1 VSGGDPL
8 LSVRDL
14 KKHYPVKRGFL
25 RRTVGHVKAVDG
37 IDLELRRGETL
48 ALVGESG
55 CGKSTAARSL
65 LHLDSPTGGEVR
77 FDGESVGSFD
87 DAELNRFRRR
97 AQLLLQNPDEAFNP
111 RIPVG
116 ESVAE
121 PMDIHGVSDAE
132 RREELV
138 ADRLER
144 VGIDPETADRYPH
157 EFSGGQKQRLALA
170 RALVFDPDL
179 LVADEPTS
187 ALDERVQTRILSLL
201 ETLQARHDLA
211 ILFISHD
218 IRTVRRFC
226 DRVAVMYLG
235 EIVERGPVDAVFEDP
250 QHPYTQAL
258 VDAVPTLDPDERGGT
273 KPLGGDVPDPA
284 DPPSGCQ
291 FHTRCPVVIPPEE
304 YDIDAETFRAV
315 LDLRLAVTADDVDI
329 QRLRNRLDDGDDER
343 LRAVLRERYGVPVS
357 LPDDDAEGALS
368 AALDALLA
376 GDEEAA
382 LEQLET
388 SFTTVCE
395 RREPETH
402 ETAAGSA
409 ACHRRDESSP
419 F

>member
-1 VSGGDPL
+1 MSDDDPL

-25 RRTVGHVKAVDG
+25 RRTVGHVRAVDG

-65 LHLDSPTGGEVR
+65 LHLESPTGGEVR
-77 FDGESVGSFD
+77 FDGASVGSFD
-87 DAELNRFRRR
+87 DGELNQFRRR

-121 PMDIHGVSDAE
+121 PMDIHGVSDPE

-201 ETLQARHDLA
+201 ETLQDRHDLA

-235 EIVERGPVDAVFEDP
+235 EIVERGPVEAVFEDP

-258 VDAVPTLDPDERGGT
+258 VDAVPTLDPGERGEA

-284 DPPSGCQ
+284 DPPSGCR
-291 FHTRCPVVIPPEE
+291 FHTRCPVVIPPEAF
-304 YDIDAETFRAV
+304 DIDAETFRTV
-315 LDLRLAVTADDVDI
+315 LNLRLAVAADDIDVE
-329 QRLRNRLDDGDDER
+329 RLRGRLNDASDER
-343 LRAVLRERYGVPVS
+343 LRTALRERYGVPDS
-357 LPDDDAEGALS
+357 LSDGDAERALS
-368 AALDALLA
+368 AALDSLLA

-402 ETAAGSA
+402 DTPVGSA
-409 ACHRRDESSP
+409 ACHRRDESPP

>member
-1 VSGGDPL
+1 MSDTDPL
-8 LSVRDL
+8 LSVRGL
-14 KKHYPVKRGFL
+14 EKHYPVKRGLL

-37 IDLELRRGETL
+37 VDFDLHRGETL

-65 LHLDSPTGGEVR
+65 LHLESPTGGTVR
-77 FDGESVGSFD
+77 FDGEPIGAFD

-121 PMDIHGVSDAE
+121 PMDIHADDRRSDI
-132 RREELV
+132 V

-201 ETLQARHDLA
+201 EGLQARHDLA

-235 EIVERGPVDAVFEDP
+235 EIVERGPAEAVFDDP
-250 QHPYTQAL
+250 HHPYTQAL
-258 VDAVPTLDPDERGGT
+258 VDAVPTLDPDERGGAE
-273 KPLGGDVPDPA
+273 PLGGDVPDPA
-284 DPPSGCQ
+284 DPPSGCR

-315 LDLRLAVTADDVDI
+315 LDVRLAVADDDLDI
-329 QRLRNRLDDGDDER
+329 ESLRSRLDAPDDDR
-343 LRAVLRERYGVPVS
+343 LRAALRERYDVPDP
-357 LPDDDAEGALS
+357 LADAEAEQSLS
-368 AALDALLA
+368 AALDALVA
-376 GDEEAA
+376 GDEAAA
-382 LEQLET
+382 LKRLEA

-402 ETAAGSA
+402 ETSVGTA
-409 ACHRRDESSP
+409 ACHRCDEASP

>member
-1 VSGGDPL
+1 M
-8 LSVRDL
+8 

-65 LHLDSPTGGEVR
+65 LHLESPTDGVVR

-111 RIPVG
+111 RIPIG
-116 ESVAE
+116 DSVAE
-121 PMDIHGVSDAE
+121 PMDIHGVSDVE

-235 EIVERGPVDAVFEDP
+235 EIVERGPVEAVFENP

-258 VDAVPTLDPDERGGT
+258 VDAVPTLDPGERGAA

-284 DPPSGCQ
+284 DPPSGCR
-291 FHTRCPVVIPPEE
+291 FHTRCPVVIPPEAF
-304 YDIDAETFRAV
+304 DIDAETFRTV
-315 LDLRLAVTADDVDI
+315 LDLRLAVTADDIDVE
-329 QRLRNRLDDGDDER
+329 RLRGRLDDDDNER
-343 LRAVLRERYGVPVS
+343 LRTALRERYGVPDPLS
-357 LPDDDAEGALS
+357 DGDAERALS
-368 AALDALLA
+368 SALDALLA
-376 GDEEAA
+376 GDEGAA

-402 ETAAGSA
+402 ETPGSSA